1 MLVPMKILFCGGLAN
16 STSIAK
22 IKSHNVQ
29 SDMFLQGLESEQ
41 CVELGPGKV
50 STLSFRTELH
60 KLPPDFWSKVSQ
72 LENRD

>member
-1 MLVPMKILFCGGLAN
+1 MVGHPVPP
-16 STSIAK
+16 
-22 IKSHNVQ
+22 
-29 SDMFLQGLESEQ
+29 QGVESEQ

-72 LENRD
+72 LERDWMKVLHGRASTTAR